1 MNHESVISTADRALI
16 RQASREP
23 NWFRVLDLLSL
34 AATEDNVDA
43 FRLRAAELDI
53 DMSHLRWRRSW
64 DAITTEELRHAVS
77 ASTTYAEV
85 VGRLGSKPGGR
96 TYRRL
101 EVLCAERGVEL
112 VLKRPTVRRSQRER
126 LNCITDA
133 EIRAAFRHSRS
144 LADLLRR
151 VGLVPKGGN
160 YAIMRRRLAEMGLDV
175 CLLPGQRWAAGA
187 RLSRR
192 SLSDLL
198 RKGVTC
204 SGPDL
209 VQRLIE
215 AGLMTWECATCCCS
229 EWLGES
235 IPLEL
240 DHINGEH
247 DDNRLENLRLLCP
260 NCHALTPTY
269 RGRNVR
275 ARRARR
281 LSVASPGGEIR

>member
-1 MNHESVISTADRALI
+1 MPQESVISRVDPTLI
-16 RQASREP
+16 RRASREP
-23 NWFRVLDLLSL
+23 SWVRVLDLLAL
-34 AATEDNVDA
+34 AATEENVDA
-43 FRLRAAELDI
+43 FRARAAELDI
-53 DMSHLRWRRSW
+53 DVSHLRWRRCW
-64 DAITTEELRHAVS
+64 DDISTEELNDAVS
-77 ASTTYAEV
+77 ASATYAEI

-96 TYRRL
+96 TYSRL
-101 EVLCAERGVEL
+101 EALCAERDVEL
-112 VLKRPTVRRSQRER
+112 SLKRPAARRRQRER
-126 LNCITDA
+126 LNCVSDA
-133 EIRAAFRHSRS
+133 DIRAAFPHSQS

-160 YAIMRRRLAEMGLDV
+160 YAVMRRRLAEMGLEISS
-175 CLLPGQRWAAGA
+175 LKGQRWAAGT
-187 RLSRR
+187 RIGRR
-192 SLSDLL
+192 SLSELL
-198 RKGVTC
+198 RRGVIC

-215 AGLMTWECATCCCS
+215 AALMEWKCACCALS
-229 EWLGES
+229 EWLGQA

-269 RGRNVR
+269 RGRNVK

-281 LSVASPGGEIR
+281 LSVASPGGEIW